1 MFFLFW
7 EIWIDFKIIII
18 LQIYK
23 INLLKYWER
32 NSFSL
37 SSEGIV
43 LLTFGCLGLDVV
55 GWLGGLTND
64 AVAVVIMSDPW
75 NTKVYYIRVIFNY
88 FTLVM
93 LGPHNYTYFSSKV
106 QTKQTNTVINNIL
119 NLNLLTL

>member
-1 MFFLFW
+1 MIHNEVIRGLNILDVFLFW
-7 EIWIDFKIIII
+7 KIWIDFKINII

-23 INLLKYWER
+23 IKLLKYWER
-32 NSFSL
+32 NSISL

-75 NTKVYYIRVIFNY
+75 NTKVCV
-88 FTLVM
+88 
-93 LGPHNYTYFSSKV
+93 YTCDIQLS
-106 QTKQTNTVINNIL
+106 NPCDAGAA
-119 NLNLLTL
+119 